1 MTNKCT
7 WVVIIYDQSEK
18 VDSWVFESPEEI
30 ARDRG
35 KAWVE
40 KNWGNGT
47 DWSLHQVSSAN
58 NAQ

>member
-1 MTNKCT
+1 M
-7 WVVIIYDQSEK
+7 WVVIVYDRSDK
-18 VDSWVFESPEEI
+18 VDSWVFESPKEA

-35 KAWVE
+35 KAWIE